1 MAIGQGLRVKDGAIS
16 ITYTG
21 VLSCDLGRDLL
32 PSSIPRQSRG
42 ENMSSREEKK
52 LIQASVMDYLARVP
66 DPRMERT
73 RAHPLV
79 NILVIALVAVL
90 CGADSFTSIEAFGR
104 SKKEFL
110 ATLLDL
116 KSGIPSHDT
125 FGRVFAML
133 EPAAVQ
139 EAFRAWVASLVE
151 VTKGEVV
158 AIDGKTLRRS
168 FRDAG
173 NKTFV
178 HMVSAWAANNR
189 VVLGQVKTEEKS
201 NEITAIPKLLDLLRI
216 EGAVVTIDAAGCQ
229 KEIAAKIVEGRADYM
244 LAVKD
249 NQPTLLA
256 DIQASF
262 AAASD
267 DCQFEKIVDFAETT
281 STGHGRIEH
290 RRCLTCYNLAAISR
304 RDDWANL
311 ACLVLVEVDRTVGT
325 KTSTEQRYYISS
337 QKRLRAKDALATV
350 RNHWGIENGLHWVL
364 DVAFREDDCRV
375 RAGNAAENF
384 AVLRHFTMNLLKNV
398 KSKVGIKT
406 RRLQAGWDH
415 EFLLHVLCGHP
426 V

>member
-1 MAIGQGLRVKDGAIS
+1 M
-16 ITYTG
+16 
-21 VLSCDLGRDLL
+21 
-32 PSSIPRQSRG
+32 
-42 ENMSSREEKK
+42 E
-52 LIQASVMDYLARVP
+52 YLAQVP

-79 NILVIALVAVL
+79 NILVIALLGVL
-90 CGADSFTSIEAFGR
+90 CGADSFTTIEAFGR

-116 KSGIPSHDT
+116 ESGIPSHDT

-133 EPAAVQ
+133 DASALQ
-139 EAFRAWVASLVE
+139 EAFRLWVATLVE

-173 NKTFV
+173 NKAFV
-178 HMVSAWAANNR
+178 HMVSAWAASNR

-201 NEITAIPKLLDLLRI
+201 NEITAIPRLLEVLHI
-216 EGAVVTIDAAGCQ
+216 KGAVVTIDAMGCQ
-229 KEIAAKIVEGRADYM
+229 KEIAEKIVRGGADYM

-256 DIQASF
+256 DIQAAF
-262 AAASD
+262 AAATD
-267 DCQFEKIVDFAETT
+267 DPNFDNIVNFAETT
-281 STGHGRIEH
+281 NKGHGRTEV
-290 RRCLTCYNLAAISR
+290 RRCLACYDLALISR
-304 RDDWANL
+304 RADWMKL
-311 ACLVLVEVDRTVGT
+311 GCVVLVEVDRTVGD

-337 QKRLRAKDALATV
+337 QKRLPAKTALATV
-350 RNHWGIENGLHWVL
+350 RAHWGIENRLHWVL
-364 DVAFREDDCRV
+364 DLAFREDDCRI

-398 KSKVGIKT
+398 QSKVGIKT

-415 EFLLHVLCGHP
+415 QFLLHVLAG
-426 V
+426 

>member
-1 MAIGQGLRVKDGAIS
+1 
-16 ITYTG
+16 
-21 VLSCDLGRDLL
+21 
-32 PSSIPRQSRG
+32 
-42 ENMSSREEKK
+42 
-52 LIQASVMDYLARVP
+52 
-66 DPRMERT
+66 MERT

-79 NILVIALVAVL
+79 NILVIALLGVL
-90 CGADSFTSIEAFGR
+90 CGADSFTTIEAFGR

-116 KSGIPSHDT
+116 ESGIPSHDT

-133 EPAAVQ
+133 DASALQ
-139 EAFRAWVASLVE
+139 EAFRLWVATLVE

-173 NKTFV
+173 NKAFV
-178 HMVSAWAANNR
+178 HMVSAWAASNR

-201 NEITAIPKLLDLLRI
+201 NEITAIPRLLEVLHI
-216 EGAVVTIDAAGCQ
+216 KGAVVTIDAMGCQ
-229 KEIAAKIVEGRADYM
+229 KEIAEKIVRGGADYM

-256 DIQASF
+256 DIQAAF
-262 AAASD
+262 AAATD
-267 DCQFEKIVDFAETT
+267 DPNFDNIVSFAETT
-281 STGHGRIEH
+281 NKGHGRTEV
-290 RRCLTCYNLAAISR
+290 RRCLACYDLAHISR
-304 RDDWANL
+304 RADWMKL
-311 ACLVLVEVDRTVGT
+311 GCVVLVEVDRTVGD

-337 QKRLRAKDALATV
+337 QKRLPAKTALATV
-350 RNHWGIENGLHWVL
+350 RAHWGIENRLHWVL
-364 DVAFREDDCRV
+364 DLAFREDDCRI

-398 KSKVGIKT
+398 QSKVGIKT

-415 EFLLHVLCGHP
+415 QFLLHVLAG
-426 V
+426 